1 MIKLFFITAFAYLTS
16 IYSFQITDIN
26 NNTINFNDFQGKKLL
41 LVNIATGSTRVSQLS
56 QLEQLNQKYGDSLV
70 IIAFPSN
77 SFGHESRTN
86 SEIKQFCQSQY
97 GITFRLIGKTSVNG
111 GPIHP
116 VYNWLTHQSE
126 NGTFNNVV
134 YDDFQKF
141 LIDKNGSLIGVFNSK
156 VLPTDPLI
164 INAITNL

>member
-97 GITFRLIGKTSVNG
+97 GITFRLIGKTS
-111 GPIHP
+111 
-116 VYNWLTHQSE
+116 
-126 NGTFNNVV
+126 TFPMRDPRLVE
-134 YDDFQKF
+134 
-141 LIDKNGSLIGVFNSK
+141 SLRLRN
-156 VLPTDPLI
+156 
-164 INAITNL
+164 